1 MKYAPGR
8 PVYCPLARQ
17 QHRHRKSPGGE
28 VTAQSINLPPRPGI
42 SPRHLPTTLTHRH
55 THPRTVSLQ
64 TPATLYPNR
73 GGSDEL
79 PQKSYGCFG
88 PRDFRPCLSVFMFLL
103 FRPCRNFQQI
113 QERSNFPGHQQLFLL
128 LKKSTFVLLCQLY
141 TFSFVISMSAH

>member
-28 VTAQSINLPPRPGI
+28 VTAQSINLPPRPSI

-88 PRDFRPCLSVFMFLL
+88 PRDFRPCPSVFMFLL
-103 FRPCRNFQQI
+103 FP
-113 QERSNFPGHQQLFLL
+113 FPSLSKLSANSRAIKL
-128 LKKSTFVLLCQLY
+128 PRAST
-141 TFSFVISMSAH
+141 TFTSFEKVYICPAVPAIYF